1 MADNQIGLKSVSEL
15 LGMKFYIPSYQR
27 GYRWTEQQVKDL
39 LNDIW
44 EFSQKENNRSGDFYC
59 LQPLVVKS
67 KDEDVLTQIKTANTI
82 EEVKTLLKGSWEV
95 IDGQQRLTTISIL
108 LSFLNSGDEKY
119 TLSYET
125 REDFKEFE
133 DVLNKYT
140 DNDFLFS
147 HNIEKVNAKFKEIV
161 DREKNPKWDNIDY
174 YHIFVAYISIK
185 KWFGNNEERRIK
197 LKEVLLNNV
206 EFIWYETDE
215 ADPIKV
221 FTRLNIGKI
230 SLTNAELIKALFLNR
245 SNFDHEAG
253 NHLRLRQQEIASEW
267 DNIEYTLQNDEF
279 WLFLHKNGYD
289 RPTRID
295 FIFDLICEQNDM
307 QLSEDHLKS
316 IGTDEY
322 KTFRYFYEYF
332 KQGKTDKS
340 KIEAC
345 WAEIKRYFQT
355 FQEWFND
362 LELYHYV
369 GVLLSDDFIRK
380 ETTLSELSKRW
391 NGDKKKFVDDLKKE
405 IAKAISLPQG
415 NFLCDPEHIEES
427 LHFDSHKTLIRKILL
442 VHNVQTIV
450 IQNRCVTE
458 NDKYKLPV
466 FYKFPFHLFKR
477 EKWNVEHI
485 DSNTSNDLT
494 DEKQQK
500 EWLLAAWIVVADET
514 KKEIENFLIKQ
525 NGKFDDIHERVVK
538 QISSG
543 DNGLDKSERM
553 RIWNLALLDETT
565 NKGYHNDIFPLKRQC
580 LIGKDQGKI
589 IGSIIK
595 EENDSLKIE
604 MTSKDADI
612 SFIPIC
618 TKNAFTKYYTPIT
631 NNLMDWD
638 KTDAEAYRKNIFETL
653 GEFGI
658 KDSSNNQNVEN
669 NE

>member
-1 MADNQIGLKSVSEL
+1 MSENIIELRSVNEL
-15 LGMKFYIPSYQR
+15 LGMKFFIPSYQR
-27 GYRWTEQQVKDL
+27 GFRWTQQQVKDL

-44 EFSQKENNRSGDFYC
+44 EFSEKNANKGEFYC

-67 KDEDVLTQIKTANTI
+67 REENTLAQIKSSKSI
-82 EEVKTLLKGSWEV
+82 EEVKSLLKGSWEV
-95 IDGQQRLTTISIL
+95 IDGQQRLTTIFIL
-108 LSFLNSGDEKY
+108 LFLLNTEGDKQY

-125 REDFKEFE
+125 RTDFSKFLKILKDIDIESIK
-133 DVLNKYT
+133 NI
-140 DNDFLFS
+140 NDAS
-147 HNIEKVNAKFKEIV
+147 AKFKDIV
-161 DREKNPKWDNIDY
+161 REEEGKKWDNIDF
-174 YHIFVAYISIK
+174 YHIFIAFVTI
-185 KWFGNNEERRIK
+185 NNY
-197 LKEVLLNNV
+197 LKDSKQLLAKFKGTLLNKV
-206 EFIWYETDE
+206 KFIWYETNE
-215 ADPIKV
+215 ANPIKV

-245 SNFDHEAG
+245 SNFG
-253 NHLRLRQQEIASEW
+253 NKDGDHLRLRQQEIASEW
-267 DNIEYTLQNDEF
+267 DNIEFTLQNDEF
-279 WLFLHKNGYD
+279 WLFLHENGYD

-295 FIFDLICEQNDM
+295 FIFDLICEQQSMGNF
-307 QLSEDHLKS
+307 EN

-340 KIEAC
+340 KIETC
-345 WAEIKRYFQT
+345 WAEIKKYFQT

-369 GVLLSDDFIRK
+369 GILLSDDFIRK
-380 ETTLSELSKRW
+380 ETTISELVKRW
-391 NGDKKKFVDDLKKE
+391 NGDKKEFVDYLKKE
-405 IAKAISLPQG
+405 IAKAIRLPQG
-415 NFLCDPEHIEES
+415 VYLCDPEHIEES

-485 DSNTSNDLT
+485 DSNTSNDLK

-500 EWLLAAWIVVADET
+500 EWLLAAWIVVSEET
-514 KKEIENFLIKQ
+514 KNEIKNYLINQEGIFNDVYK
-525 NGKFDDIHERVVK
+525 RVIK
-538 QISSG
+538 QISSSE
-543 DNGLDKSERM
+543 NRLDESERM

-565 NKGYHNDIFPLKRQC
+565 NKGYHNDIFPLKRRS

-589 IGSIIK
+589 IGSIIEK
-595 EENDSLKIE
+595 DKDSFEIK

-618 TKNAFTKYYTPIT
+618 TKNAFLKYYTPIT

-638 KTDAEAYRKNIFETL
+638 KTDAEAYRKNILETL
-653 GEFGI
+653 EEFGVT
-658 KDSSNNQNVEN
+658 DSSNNQNKE
-669 NE
+669 E